1 MLHCYAGILHCAGRN
16 TESTATY
23 KEGIG
28 LAKKL
33 SLSRDKR
40 PVSED
45 EVDYDKSIKQ
55 QIIVDLMGLAAVLEE
70 VDQPSTLGVLED
82 ASSVLEEYIDMY
94 GPDASI
100 EFTKA
105 KLLLEKSC
113 NLFLSKRIDEAIQ
126 SMEETAIQFGL
137 VIEQGENEDNSTQL
151 YDGRCTALLNLLV
164 WNPDPKRTTFCGM
177 EIHEVRREIV
187 KMARLAAG
195 IPADLDQQLLEAGRR
210 FEPGYLYKYSDALY
224 HSIKGMS
231 SDEEKITTLERA
243 ARVTDLC
250 IQVMRGSGKVEMR
263 GYAEIME
270 SANWENSPAVQDA
283 TKYLYQIVKL
293 RSASLKENNLDP
305 TILHHEE
312 INLLLSLYKNTI
324 IKAEILILK
333 GEALRVEKRDG
344 SKQVLEEAKQVLK
357 DLEDS
362 PKRTRLVSKVDKL
375 LLLD

>member
-1 MLHCYAGILHCAGRN
+1 MLHCYAGILYCAGRN

-243 ARVTDLC
+243 VRVTDLR